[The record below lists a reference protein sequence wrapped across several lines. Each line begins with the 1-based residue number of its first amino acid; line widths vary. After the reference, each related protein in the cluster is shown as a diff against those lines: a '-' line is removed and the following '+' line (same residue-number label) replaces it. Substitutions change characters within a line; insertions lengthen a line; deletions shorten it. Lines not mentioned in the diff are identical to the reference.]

1 MKKFTVFG
9 LLLLLLTACG
19 YHLRG
24 SIAMPESLKNMYV
37 FNASPQLQ
45 NELKSVLKASK
56 SQLAASPNDAS
67 IVIKILNEE
76 IKTRVLSIGSTGKSN
91 ESELNYFL
99 QFQFYDN
106 QENALMEEQRIEIAR
121 EYFNDQTAVLAKSNE
136 EQIIRKEIYKQAV
149 RMLMLRAEAA
159 VDRIKK

>member
-1 MKKFTVFG
+1 MKKFTFFV

-19 YHLRG
+19 YRLRG

>member
-24 SIAMPESLKNMYV
+24 SIAMPESSKNMYV

-76 IKTRVLSIGSTGKSN
+76 IKTRVLSIGSTGRRLS
-91 ESELNYFL
+91 
-99 QFQFYDN
+99 
-106 QENALMEEQRIEIAR
+106 
-121 EYFNDQTAVLAKSNE
+121 
-136 EQIIRKEIYKQAV
+136 
-149 RMLMLRAEAA
+149 
-159 VDRIKK
+159 